1 MRIIVGIKNAK
12 LLALE
17 NLFFLFYFY
26 LLDSPLCNGVIAE
39 IIKMEIASSVVII
52 GFLLQNGDY
61 STQVN

>member
-1 MRIIVGIKNAK
+1 MRIIVLHKNAE

-17 NLFFLFYFY
+17 NLFFFCY

-39 IIKMEIASSVVII
+39 MIKMEIESSVVII
-52 GFLLQNGDY
+52 GFLLQNVDY